1 MSRPNPAILF
11 GFFVAFIVAIC
22 GATLAKDGLYLGKH
36 EGDMLHLAD
45 IVLRMAQG
53 QVPHQ
58 DFMTPIGILAFWP
71 IVEFVQWGFGIGTSI
86 KLAQIAVSIL
96 ILPALFWASYSRLSG
111 LPAYLFGIFVIVLM
125 TSLVHGEGE
134 SSLSISMHYNRWAW
148 AVSFVVLI
156 LAMLPNRGDERPL
169 LDGLFI
175 GTGMFVLMMIKVT
188 YFGAFAVPLLVAL
201 LVRRT
206 YGTLFV
212 SFFTGVGLMA
222 LTTLILGAGF
232 WMAYLGDL
240 LTVAGSDARPYP
252 SESFQRVI
260 GAPQFLGGSLLLIFT
275 VVLLRRSGFMTEGL
289 VLLLLVP
296 GFFYVTYQNFGN
308 DPQWMFFLAI
318 ILLAHRPEAGQRFE
332 FGSDLR
338 NVVNIAAAFALAFV
352 TVSFLNMAYSPLRHL
367 VEEEE
372 DFTPFFPRSAQHDD
386 LYAGRLR
393 SLRVDKRTPLL
404 APGTILDDYQDIE
417 EALKETEFQGEV
429 LPICGVDLGMLAW
442 FDAIAQDMEQA
453 GFSGEGVSVYLADL
467 FPSLWLFGDFE
478 PPAGAA
484 PWYYGGLPGLAKADY
499 LMVPTCALLLDSRD
513 KILAEIEKAE
523 LDLEEVRRTEL
534 YILYRK
540 GA

>member
-188 YFGAFAVPLLVAL
+188 YFGAFAVPL
-201 LVRRT
+201 
-206 YGTLFV
+206 
-212 SFFTGVGLMA
+212 
-222 LTTLILGAGF
+222 
-232 WMAYLGDL
+232 
-240 LTVAGSDARPYP
+240 
-252 SESFQRVI
+252 FQ
-260 GAPQFLGGSLLLIFT
+260 
-275 VVLLRRSGFMTEGL
+275 VLATMLRCVFCKKS
-289 VLLLLVP
+289 
-296 GFFYVTYQNFGN
+296 
-308 DPQWMFFLAI
+308 
-318 ILLAHRPEAGQRFE
+318 
-332 FGSDLR
+332 
-338 NVVNIAAAFALAFV
+338 
-352 TVSFLNMAYSPLRHL
+352 
-367 VEEEE
+367 
-372 DFTPFFPRSAQHDD
+372 
-386 LYAGRLR
+386 
-393 SLRVDKRTPLL
+393 
-404 APGTILDDYQDIE
+404 
-417 EALKETEFQGEV
+417 
-429 LPICGVDLGMLAW
+429 
-442 FDAIAQDMEQA
+442 
-453 GFSGEGVSVYLADL
+453 
-467 FPSLWLFGDFE
+467 
-478 PPAGAA
+478 
-484 PWYYGGLPGLAKADY
+484 
-499 LMVPTCALLLDSRD
+499 
-513 KILAEIEKAE
+513 
-523 LDLEEVRRTEL
+523 
-534 YILYRK
+534 
-540 GA
+540 